1 LNKDVLTKLTDK
13 QHLKTIAEIALAAS
27 IMILEKFGP
36 NFKNQVLENVV
47 VAVQQYSS
55 NIIKLILS
63 TENVLHK
70 LVPELKTL
78 VKNPTEAPAVL
89 MRLLG
94 LFIKGLNDA
103 TIYKI
108 IKLILDEVVSLVQ
121 TGSWKNISQTVDE
134 ILSLLLAPKQQPS
147 KELAS
152 VIVLLEDVDL
162 AKVSA
167 VLMQLLGLF
176 VGQKAKGNVTVLA
189 EVVREALSA
198 TWSFQQGSEAWAS
211 HVYALLNLLETAAV
225 HEAEAALETQIEQ
238 QLVTAEQQH
247 TALAEVEAEQDASQ
261 ATEDEIAILEDE
273 IAILEDSARKAP

>member
-1 LNKDVLTKLTDK
+1 VN
-13 QHLKTIAEIALAAS
+13 
-27 IMILEKFGP
+27 
-36 NFKNQVLENVV
+36 
-47 VAVQQYSS
+47 
-55 NIIKLILS
+55 
-63 TENVLHK
+63 
-70 LVPELKTL
+70 
-78 VKNPTEAPAVL
+78 
-89 MRLLG
+89 RC
-94 LFIKGLNDA
+94 
-103 TIYKI
+103 
-108 IKLILDEVVSLVQ
+108 
-121 TGSWKNISQTVDE
+121 WKNISQTVDE

-247 TALAEVEAEQDASQ
+247 TALAEVEATQIAQTSEDRVNVFVEPGSIKSDAKSW
-261 ATEDEIAILEDE
+261 I
-273 IAILEDSARKAP
+273 